1 MRNIYTIITGIC
13 LILLCTA
20 CKQFTVD
27 IDEYLS
33 YWSAAVIARDYSID
47 SHTRQML
54 PVYCVC
60 RPPTM

>member
-33 YWSAAVIARDYSID
+33 LLVGGSDCEG
-47 SHTRQML
+47 L
-54 PVYCVC
+54 
-60 RPPTM
+60 